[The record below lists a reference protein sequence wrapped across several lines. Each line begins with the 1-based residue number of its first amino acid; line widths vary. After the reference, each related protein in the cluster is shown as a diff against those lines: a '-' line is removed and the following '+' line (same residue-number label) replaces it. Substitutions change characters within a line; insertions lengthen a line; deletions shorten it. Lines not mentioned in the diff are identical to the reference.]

1 MPRAKKADKAEVV
14 KVETKPK
21 PVHKPK
27 TAYMLDVKLME
38 ANEVEALRRL
48 IISGDLSKL
57 SPAQQDQYY
66 ISLCDAMGV
75 DWRMKPFEYITLDG
89 KLVLYGRSNLAE
101 QLRNNRRINI
111 GITERKQVGDVY
123 MVIARAEMNGRFDEA
138 SGVVDIRGKSGSVLA
153 NLIMKAET
161 KAKRRVTLSICGAGM
176 LDETEIEDA
185 TPGAGLSDKVAA
197 HLFGGQKQAEQV
209 QPPNP
214 NIKKLTES
222 VKRESLQVI
231 ADSDDAER
239 ERIEKEAADAK
250 AREAK
255 ILTTIEKWK
264 KSDDGKEAMSLC
276 LRLGYQRKSQMY
288 EKYEACA
295 VEGVLSFE
303 NFFSVLRDEW
313 ARKQGTAK

>member
-185 TPGAGLSDKVAA
+185 TPGAGLSDEVAA

-209 QPPNP
+209 QPPSAP
-214 NIKKLTES
+214 AMTPA
-222 VKRESLQVI
+222 Q
-231 ADSDDAER
+231 AAAQDDAGR
-239 ERIEKEAADAK
+239 ARIEKEAADAK

-276 LRLGYQRKSQMY
+276 LRLGYQSKSQMY
-288 EKYEACA
+288 GKFEDCN
-295 VEGVLSFE
+295 SDFE

-313 ARKQGTAK
+313 ARKQGTAQ